1 MDFGKA
7 LQGIGMGMSGQ
18 GAQWAKIQQDERL
31 MQQQQQ
37 EQEKARQQQII
48 EQRRKAMAEDARIG
62 RMHLERGNL
71 DAFNQLAQNRIGL
84 IEGAG
89 ADPSDTIML
98 MERVN
103 AGDVDGAIKDLKAL
117 EYEAVVRGYLPEV
130 KAPEPDKR
138 LLEIQ
143 KETRNDL
150 RKSFSK
156 ISDEVK
162 AIKTNYGKIEALS
175 KEVSKDNRTAVAQ
188 LMTAL
193 VKLGDPGSIVNTA
206 EMENALN
213 SQNPVAYLASKGV
226 DSSIIDNIM
235 QKIDPLNPGNVNI
248 GDVKATAR
256 ALVASNVPD
265 LMSRYDME
273 LKRGKENLSEDGYKS
288 IYSDV
293 LDKRVKSL
301 NELLPKEDEGPVLV
315 HPQYGEI
322 MEDDI
327 RQTMRDNN
335 MTRAQVLQK
344 LGVK

>member
-1 MDFGKA
+1 MDIGKA

-18 GAQWAKIQQDERL
+18 GAQWAKIQQQEQL

-71 DAFNQLAQNRIGL
+71 NAFNQLAQNRIKL

-89 ADPSDTIML
+89 VDASDTIGL
-98 MERVN
+98 MQKAQTDPE
-103 AGDVDGAIKDLKAL
+103 GAINDLKAL
-117 EYEAVVRGYLPEV
+117 EYEAVVRGYLPEI

-143 KETRNDL
+143 KETRGDL

-193 VKLGDPGSIVNTA
+193 VKLGDPGSIVNTS

-213 SQNPVAYLASKGV
+213 ATNPVAYLASKGV
-226 DSSIIDNIM
+226 DSSLIDTIM

-248 GDVKATAR
+248 NDVKATAR
-256 ALVASNVPD
+256 ALVSSNVPD
-265 LMSRYDME
+265 LLSRYDME